1 MDEDLQWKTTFDGR
15 PPLMKDNLR
24 WKMTFDGRRPSMED
38 NLRWKTTFDGK
49 RPSMEDDIRWKTT
62 FLAKT
67 TLPQWSW
74 GRGITG
80 LGAMMQNHIHTSL
93 HTPLCGISFLTSY
106 LTATQKLVGSQLKLA
121 ETCKCSASACPFL
134 IIMLKSILIK
144 KGIFALKRDKFSLF
158 ILLSWIGSKHF

>member
-1 MDEDLQWKTTFDGR
+1 
-15 PPLMKDNLR
+15 
-24 WKMTFDGRRPSMED
+24 
-38 NLRWKTTFDGK
+38 
-49 RPSMEDDIRWKTT
+49 
-62 FLAKT
+62 
-67 TLPQWSW
+67 
-74 GRGITG
+74 
-80 LGAMMQNHIHTSL
+80 MQNHIHTSL

-121 ETCKCSASACPFL
+121 ETCKCSASASPFL